1 MGKRSRRVGGA
12 GKKEIRARVEAKME
26 KRWKGDRGEGDI
38 AEKLLR
44 RRERVQDE
52 TFVKETF
59 VKETFVKVNKTGAR
73 ECELYLG
80 I

>member
-1 MGKRSRRVGGA
+1 
-12 GKKEIRARVEAKME
+12 ME

-44 RRERVQDE
+44 RRERVQN
-52 TFVKETF
+52 ETF